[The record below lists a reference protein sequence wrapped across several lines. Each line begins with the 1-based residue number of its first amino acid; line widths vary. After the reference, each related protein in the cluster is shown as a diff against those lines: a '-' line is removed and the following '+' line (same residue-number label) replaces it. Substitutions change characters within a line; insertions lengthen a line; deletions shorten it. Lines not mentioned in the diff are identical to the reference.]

1 MTTESGS
8 GDIWQQRQWRV
19 SPTKTLTPENNTN
32 QRQTQLVHDEETNT
46 YLNYRQL
53 MQHPKYKEKCSK
65 SSANE
70 FGRLAN
76 GLKDGR
82 VKPTNTIR
90 FIQ

>member
-1 MTTESGS
+1 MTR
-8 GDIWQQRQWRV
+8 IPQR
-19 SPTKTLTPENNTN
+19 STYL
-32 QRQTQLVHDEETNT
+32 RQTTRDIEPAQLIYDEETNT

-53 MQHPKYKEKCSK
+53 MRHPKYKGIWSK

-82 VKPTNTIR
+82 VKPTNTIC
-90 FIQ
+90 FI